1 MKKAKYFLPFCIS
14 FILFFSCKT
23 TQNLISSSV
32 TVESDSIEWKQLQNG
47 IELSENNYF
56 SIVKLYLDTPDLN
69 LIYNKTSNKWQK
81 AIDVK
86 KFAKEQDLT
95 IAINTVPFETK
106 SVIQQTT
113 VKPVG
118 TIIEDSVQK
127 NPSLSRYCG
136 IQFYLNEKQKL
147 RAKIYSNQLSIPVK
161 NTVYAAGGFWQILND
176 EEIYQ
181 FKDIKDYRTAVATN
195 KTEDVLYL
203 LWGKNLSFMDCACI
217 LKEAGAYTAMEFDG
231 GSSSCMYIKNKKY
244 HKAFP
249 SKKICAALG
258 FR

>member
-1 MKKAKYFLPFCIS
+1 MKKAKYFLPFFIS

-23 TQNLISSSV
+23 TQSLISSSV
-32 TVESDSIEWKQLQNG
+32 TDELLSIEWQQLQKG
-47 IELSENNYF
+47 IELYQNKYF
-56 SIVKLYLDTPDLN
+56 LIARINLNTPDLQ
-69 LIYNKTSNKWQK
+69 LKYNKTTNKWQK

-86 KFAKEQDLT
+86 KFAKEQNLT

-106 SVIQQTT
+106 SIIQQTT

-118 TIIEDSVQK
+118 IIIEDSVQK
-127 NPSLSRYCG
+127 NPSLSKYSG
-136 IQFYLNEKQKL
+136 IQFYLNETKQL
-147 RAKIYSNQLSIPVK
+147 RAKIYSNQLSIPIK

-203 LWGKNLSFMDCACI
+203 LWGKNLSFMDCAYI